1 MNGSCSGAKSYAW
14 RRVQAAA
21 TAAGESGGNNALRV
35 QVQAF
40 EAFMRQRFLAGGDAA
55 FVDYAAI
62 DGDVAL
68 DEFWAREEALDAQER
83 YFDCD
88 DGS

>member
-1 MNGSCSGAKSYAW
+1 M
-14 RRVQAAA
+14 
-21 TAAGESGGNNALRV
+21 RV
-35 QVQAF
+35 QVEAF